1 MLERGGNLKLLP
13 MTYTAPNIQKAVKAN
28 VSETASLITD
38 ANSAYSDLKPVYASH
53 EVVNHSAHEYVR
65 EGNIHTN
72 SIEGAFSLLKR
83 SIIGIYH
90 QVTPKHLS
98 RYCDETAYR
107 YNLRKM
113 KDSERFAFTLT
124 NIEGRLTY
132 KNLIAAEAP
141 IKTPIRYEYPSVPDA
156 LAAKVKGRP
165 VYQLFDGEI
174 VGRFNSIKEASE
186 MTGIPKASIS
196 RVLTGTKATTRGY
209 QWSYA

>member
-1 MLERGGNLKLLP
+1 
-13 MTYTAPNIQKAVKAN
+13 MTNTAPQIQKAISENINTSAN
-28 VSETASLITD
+28 LITD
-38 ANSAYSDLKPVYASH
+38 ANGAYSDLKKVYNSH

-90 QVTPKHLS
+90 QVTPKHLA
-98 RYCDETAYR
+98 RYCDETMYR

-113 KDSERFAFTLT
+113 KDNERFVFTLG
-124 NIEGRLTY
+124 NLEGRLTY
-132 KNLIAAEAP
+132 KALVASQAPAKPPVKIELPQPPAELSS
-141 IKTPIRYEYPSVPDA
+141 KR
-156 LAAKVKGRP
+156 KGRA

-174 VGRFNSIKEASE
+174 VGRFNSIKEAGE
-186 MTGIPKASIS
+186 LTGIPKTHIS
-196 RVLTGTKATTRGY
+196 NVLRGTRATARGY